1 MKRNDFAPPTTGCTE
16 SQAHR
21 VRQMLL
27 LLADVRSEVWIAER
41 NLEKAVTIHLERNL
55 RRVREI
61 GRAHV

>member
-1 MKRNDFAPPTTGCTE
+1 
-16 SQAHR
+16 
-21 VRQMLL
+21 MLL

-61 GRAHV
+61 WITSRPVPWLR